1 MRQIVLEDVGRLR
14 DRRVPPPVLGAGEA
28 LVRIRRVGICGTDFH
43 AFDGVQAFFTYPR
56 VLGHEIAGEVVQVP
70 ANDQGIQP
78 GDRCAIEPY
87 LSCGRC
93 RACLFE
99 RPNCCENLRVLGVHV
114 DGAMQALFTV
124 PLGLLHKSEKLSL
137 DQLALVEPL
146 GIGAHAV
153 KRSGLKKGEEVLIIG
168 AGPIGLAVV
177 QFAMAEGANVVVIEQ
192 SGPRRVFA
200 EQFGVSALAE
210 TRGRLADVV
219 FDATGSAAAM
229 AASLKS
235 VAPGGRLVFVG
246 LTKEPVSIDDV
257 WLHKNEV
264 TLYASRN
271 SCHQFPRIIQMIEQG
286 KIDTRPWI
294 TNRLSLGDVP
304 RLFAEIR
311 RQPTTIKAMIEVS
324 EADSDG
330 E

>member
-1 MRQIVLEDVGRLR
+1 MRQIVLEDVGRLSH
-14 DRRVPPPVLGAGEA
+14 RRVPVPVPGAGEA

-43 AFDGVQAFFTYPR
+43 AFGGVQAFFTYPR
-56 VLGHEIAGEVVQVP
+56 VLGHEIACEVVQVP
-70 ANDQGIQP
+70 KNDRGIRP
-78 GDRCAIEPY
+78 GDGCAIEPY
-87 LSCGRC
+87 VSCGHC
-93 RACLFE
+93 RACRLR

-124 PLGLLHKSEKLSL
+124 PVALLHKSEKLSF

-153 KRSGLKKGEEVLIIG
+153 ERSGLKKDEEALVIG
-168 AGPIGLAVV
+168 AGPIGLAVI
-177 QFAMAEGANVVVIEQ
+177 QFAMAKGSKVVVVEQ
-192 SGPRRVFA
+192 SESRRAFA
-200 EQFGVSALAE
+200 KQFGVSAVAQAG
-210 TRGRLADVV
+210 GRSADVV

-271 SCHQFPRIIQMIEQG
+271 SCCQFPRIIQMMEQG
-286 KIDTRPWI
+286 RIDTKLWI
-294 TNRLSLGDVP
+294 THRLSLAAVP

-311 RQPTTIKAMIEVS
+311 RQPGAIKAMIEVS
-324 EADSDG
+324 EADSDA

>member
-1 MRQIVLEDVGRLR
+1 MRQIVLEDVGRFSH
-14 DRRVPPPVLGAGEA
+14 RRVPVPVPAAGEV

-56 VLGHEIAGEVVQVP
+56 VLGHEIACEVVRVP
-70 ANDQGIQP
+70 ANDRGIHP

-87 LSCGRC
+87 LSCGHC
-93 RACLFE
+93 RACWL
-99 RPNCCENLRVLGVHV
+99 RRSNCCENLRVLGVHA
-114 DGAMQALFTV
+114 DGAMQALFTAPV
-124 PLGLLHKSEKLSL
+124 TQLHKSEKLSF

-153 KRSGLKKGEEVLIIG
+153 ERSGLRKGEEALVIG
-168 AGPIGLAVV
+168 AGPIGLSVI
-177 QFAMAEGANVVVIEQ
+177 QFAMAEGAKVVVIEQ
-192 SGPRRVFA
+192 SESRRRFA

-210 TRGRLADVV
+210 ARGRLADVV

-229 AASLKS
+229 AASLKC

-271 SCHQFPRIIQMIEQG
+271 SCFQFPRIIQMMEQG
-286 KIDTRPWI
+286 SIDTKPWV
-294 TNRLSLGDVP
+294 TNRLSLTEVP
-304 RLFAEIR
+304 QLFAEIR
-311 RQPTTIKAMIEVS
+311 RHPGTIKAMIEVS
-324 EADSDG
+324 EADSDA

>member
-1 MRQIVLEDVGRLR
+1 MRQIVLEDVGRLS
-14 DRRVPPPVLGAGEA
+14 DRRVPIPVPEAGEA

-43 AFDGVQAFFTYPR
+43 AFGGVQAFFTYPR
-56 VLGHEIAGEVVQVP
+56 VLGHEIACEVVQVP
-70 ANDQGIQP
+70 ANERGICP
-78 GDRCAIEPY
+78 RDRCAIEPY

-114 DGAMQALFTV
+114 DGAMQAMFTIPV
-124 PLGLLHKSEKLSL
+124 GLLHKSEKLSF

-146 GIGAHAV
+146 GVGAHAV
-153 KRSGLKKGEEVLIIG
+153 ERSGLKKGEEALVIG
-168 AGPIGLAVV
+168 AGPIGLAVI
-177 QFAMAEGANVVVIEQ
+177 QFAVAAGAKVVAVEQ
-192 SGPRRVFA
+192 SESRRAFA
-200 EQFGVSALAE
+200 EQFGVAALAQAG
-210 TRGRLADVV
+210 GRLADVV

-294 TNRLSLGDVP
+294 TNRLNLGDVP
-304 RLFAEIR
+304 QLFAEIR

-324 EADSDG
+324 EADSDR